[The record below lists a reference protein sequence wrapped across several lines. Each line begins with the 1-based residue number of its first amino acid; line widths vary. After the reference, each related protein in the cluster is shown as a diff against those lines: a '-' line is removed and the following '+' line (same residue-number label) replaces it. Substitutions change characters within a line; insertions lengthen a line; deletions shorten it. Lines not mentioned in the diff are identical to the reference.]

1 MLPLAKAHGCASE
14 LRVSQVSPENAH
26 DCLGAQ
32 SVSLHTCYRVVS
44 AACSRVTDAR
54 CVPEYVV
61 AGADMTPAVPPEVS
75 PRLECLHPWHFHPF
89 WAGQHL
95 RAVLNKFLGM
105 STRAAGKFPLRR
117 LTKVQPKPLSIVEVQ
132 HGKSCSKMNSGHP
145 CFRSHGN
152 HYCGFGVAAATA

>member
-1 MLPLAKAHGCASE
+1 MRDVYLNMLWQAPIGLPQFRQKFPRGLNVSIHGIH
-14 LRVSQVSPENAH
+14 LFR
-26 DCLGAQ
+26 
-32 SVSLHTCYRVVS
+32 
-44 AACSRVTDAR
+44 
-54 CVPEYVV
+54 
-61 AGADMTPAVPPEVS
+61 
-75 PRLECLHPWHFHPF
+75 
-89 WAGQHL
+89 AGQYL